1 MPSAR
6 TGLGTLGQSLAL
18 SHPIYVSS
26 AIINS
31 LIVRLIGYI
40 ARFFLLVYPRLEIPL
55 TQ

>member
-6 TGLGTLGQSLAL
+6 TGLSTLEQYLAL
-18 SHPIYVSS
+18 SYPIYVFL

-40 ARFFLLVYPRLEIPL
+40 ACFFLLVYLRLNIPL